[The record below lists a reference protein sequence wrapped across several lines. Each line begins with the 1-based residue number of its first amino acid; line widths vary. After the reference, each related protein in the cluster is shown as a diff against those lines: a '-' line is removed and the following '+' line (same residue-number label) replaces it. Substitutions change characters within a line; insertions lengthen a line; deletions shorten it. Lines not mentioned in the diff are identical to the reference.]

1 MRLLSRDDCS
11 HRLRQDNVPL
21 KEKLDQILA
30 WIDMPLETR
39 PQFITGTRH
48 VFLTAVLI
56 QMTYHSVRALP

>member
-11 HRLRQDNVPL
+11 HRVRQDNVPL

-39 PQFITGTRH
+39 PQFITGTGH
-48 VFLTAVLI
+48 VSLTTVLI
-56 QMTYHSVRALP
+56 EMAYYSVRALP

>member
-11 HRLRQDNVPL
+11 HRVRQDNVPM

-48 VFLTAVLI
+48 VAVTTVLI
-56 QMTYHSVRALP
+56 DMAYCSVRALP